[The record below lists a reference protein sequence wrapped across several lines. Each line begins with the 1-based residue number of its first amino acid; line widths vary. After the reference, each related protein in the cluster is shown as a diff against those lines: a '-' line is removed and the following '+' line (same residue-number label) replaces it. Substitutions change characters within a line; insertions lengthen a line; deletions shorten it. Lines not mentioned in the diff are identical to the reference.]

1 MTTPTTDFSS
11 GAIGTAIAAAAAFA
25 AGCIGWGTMRTK
37 VNQTMSDVEQM
48 RKDGSKFR
56 QEVRAEFKETRILL
70 GDLRSAVDRASI
82 QNQKGHK

>member
-1 MTTPTTDFSS
+1 MPPATTEVSA

-37 VNQTMSDVEQM
+37 VNQTMSDVEQI
-48 RKDGSKFR
+48 RTEGSKFR

-70 GDLRSAVDRASI
+70 GDLRSAVDRAAI
-82 QNQKGHK
+82 LNQKGHQ

>member
-1 MTTPTTDFSS
+1 
-11 GAIGTAIAAAAAFA
+11 
-25 AGCIGWGTMRTK
+25 MRTK

>member
-1 MTTPTTDFSS
+1 MPPATTEFSA

-37 VNQTMSDVEQM
+37 VNQTKTDVEQI
-48 RKDGSKFR
+48 RTEGAKFR

-70 GDLRSAVDRASI
+70 GDLRSAVDRAAI
-82 QNQKGHK
+82 LNQKGHQ